1 MQVTETRPHGDFSPW
16 LLRQRAPM
24 LRPMDGELAREHHI
38 QTPDEGDF
46 ARIVASMVCRTLA
59 NPGTSS
65 CTLSHSPAAAQRI
78 AHSASSAPCA
88 EDHWLRVAAAG

>member
-1 MQVTETRPHGDFSPW
+1 MQVTETRLNEDFSPW

-24 LRPMDGELAREHHI
+24 LRSMDGELAHEHHVR
-38 QTPDEGDF
+38 TPGESDF

-65 CTLSHSPAAAQRI
+65 CTLSHSPAAAERT
-78 AHSASSAPCA
+78 AHSPPSASSTD
-88 EDHWLRVAAAG
+88 DHWLRVAAAG